1 MTLTRT
7 SSTLVAQP
15 VNIVTRSFRASIS
28 LPCSVAL
35 WRIASRVRISNE
47 QSHWNRVGAFD
58 FLALDRVHKNQ
69 PGLRSLLCGS
79 IESQIPCRVRR
90 LGCINAA
97 QADIKNN
104 LGGSAALES
113 SSS

>member
-1 MTLTRT
+1 MSSRT
-7 SSTLVAQP
+7 GIEWAHSTF
-15 VNIVTRSFRASIS
+15 S
-28 LPCSVAL
+28 
-35 WRIASRVRISNE
+35 
-47 QSHWNRVGAFD
+47 
-58 FLALDRVHKNQ
+58 ALDRVHKNQ

-79 IESQIPCRVRR
+79 IELQIPCRVRR